1 MKILNKYLLVYVLCL
16 LFFALSGQEKS
27 IEQIIIGSPNAKST
41 TYELSGLVQDL
52 TTQEPI
58 IGANITVIGE
68 ESKGTSTDVSGIFS
82 IVLPNGESDLK
93 IEVLG
98 YKAKLI
104 NVKIYEDGAIRV
116 NMIQSSIELEQ
127 VTIKGKSSR
136 DNIESV
142 ISGLEQINIAELK
155 QMSRLMG
162 ELDVLRSIQSLSG
175 VTSTGDGASGFNVRG
190 GNADEN
196 LILQDD
202 ALILNP
208 SHTLGFFS
216 LFHPDLVGSVNLYKG
231 DQPASLGGRL
241 SSVLDVKLREGNN
254 EEYKFNGGIGLASS
268 RLTFEGPIKKQKGS
282 FIVGGR
288 ISYMDWILNQI
299 KNINVQRSKAFFY
312 DLTVKADSRLTD
324 KTKVG
329 FTAFLS
335 ADEFNFADEVNFE
348 YETRTVTGYVNHLF
362 SDQWSLNFIL
372 NIGDYNS
379 SLFDI
384 QGNDVSK
391 FTNKVSYIRPNIK
404 SLYQLDDTK
413 RITIGAEIN
422 IFDISPG
429 DIAPEGTMS
438 TVLPQSLPNERAA
451 AISPN
456 IQYEWDIDPTFSL
469 SLGLRYTTYNRIG
482 AGEFFTYA
490 EGAPKQERT
499 VTDILTFGDGES
511 IAKYSSFEPRLSIRK
526 NITDDA
532 SIKASFN
539 KSYQY
544 LNQISNTS
552 SSTPIDIWQLSDY
565 HIAPQV
571 AYNYSLGWF
580 QNFKDGAV
588 QSSIQ
593 AFYRQQPDIIEYKD
607 FADLLLNENI
617 ERELVNG
624 EGQAYGV
631 ELNYK
636 REMERSNLQVNYTYS
651 RSLRRVVENDE
662 QNAINNGDWYASN
675 FDKPHSL
682 NLRYSKKIARMSELS
697 VNFTY
702 STGRPLTV
710 PISNFTVD
718 NIRNIPIYSN
728 RNEFRIPDYHRL
740 DVSYSIGP
748 FGKNLDKWESTLIF
762 SVFNLYGRDNAYS
775 VFFRQQPS
783 RSVQALRIATLGAAF
798 PSVTYN
804 FKF

>member
-1 MKILNKYLLVYVLCL
+1 MLYGQDDTLKELTIGSITNN
-16 LFFALSGQEKS
+16 AQNHTLSG
-27 IEQIIIGSPNAKST
+27 IILDG
-41 TYELSGLVQDL
+41 Q
-52 TTQEPI
+52 TQEAI
-58 IGANITVIGE
+58 IGANISVKGE
-68 ESKGTSTDVSGIFS
+68 LNKGTSSDEMGLFNIS
-82 IVLPNGESDLK
+82 LPNGTSQL
-93 IEVLG
+93 IVEVLG
-98 YKAKLI
+98 YRSNLI
-104 NVKIYEDGAIRV
+104 KVNIYEDGAIRI
-116 NMIQSSIELEQ
+116 NMVQTSFELEQ
-127 VTIKGKSSR
+127 ITIKDRSSR
-136 DNIESV
+136 DNIENV
-142 ISGLEQINIAELK
+142 ISGLEQIDIKELQ

-175 VTSTGDGASGFNVRG
+175 VTSAGDGASGFNVRG

-216 LFHPDLVGSVNLYKG
+216 LFHPDMVGSVNLYKG
-231 DQPASLGGRL
+231 DQPAYLGGRL

-254 EEYKFNGGIGLASS
+254 EEYAVNGGIGLASS
-268 RLTFEGPIKKQKGS
+268 RLTFEGPIKKNKGS

-299 KNINVQRSKAFFY
+299 KNVNVQRSKAFFY
-312 DLTVKADSRLTD
+312 DLTAKADSRLSD

-348 YETRTVTGYVNHLF
+348 YETRTVTGYINQLI
-362 SDQWSLNFIL
+362 SDQWNINLTLNV
-372 NIGDYNS
+372 GDYNS

-391 FTNKVSYIRPNIK
+391 FTNKVSYIRPSLK
-404 SLYQLDDTK
+404 SLYQIDANK
-413 RITIGAEIN
+413 RITVGTEIN
-422 IFDISPG
+422 VFNISPG
-429 DIAPEGTMS
+429 DIAPEGVMS
-438 TVLPQSLPNERAA
+438 TVIPESLPNEKAT

-456 IQYEWDIDPTFSL
+456 IQFEWDIDPSL
-469 SLGLRYTTYNRIG
+469 SISLGLRYTMYNRLG
-482 AGEFFTYA
+482 AGEVYVYQ

-499 VTDILTFGDGES
+499 VQDLLTFEDGES
-511 IAKYSSFEPRLSIRK
+511 ISRYSSFEPRVSLRK
-526 NITDDA
+526 NISNDA

-539 KSYQY
+539 RSFQY

-565 HIAPQV
+565 HIAPQA

-580 QNFKDGAV
+580 QNFKNGAI
-588 QSSIQ
+588 QGSIQ
-593 AFYRQQPDIIEYKD
+593 GFYRQQPDIIEYKD

-617 ERELVNG
+617 ERELVSG

-636 REMERSNLQVNYTYS
+636 QELERSNLEFNYTYS
-651 RSLRRVVENDE
+651 RSLRRVVETPE
-662 QNAINNGDWYASN
+662 QNAINNGDWYSSN
-675 FDKPHSL
+675 FDRPHSL
-682 NLRYSKKIARMSELS
+682 NLRYSKKVARLSELS
-697 VNFTY
+697 INFTY

-718 NIRNIPIYSN
+718 NIRNIPIYSD

-740 DVSYSIGP
+740 DISYTIGP
-748 FGKNLDKWESTLIF
+748 FGKNLDKWESSLIF

-775 VFFRQQPS
+775 VFFRQKPS
-783 RSVQALRIATLGAAF
+783 GSVQAFRIATLGSAF